1 MGHFRKRKR
10 NKVDRTS
17 GDKKVAVIWTRVSTS
32 YQAENNLSL
41 ETQEKACLEYAERN
55 SIEVDRI
62 MGQTNES
69 AKEEGKLYEEMIT
82 YVSMNKRI
90 NVILVYSYDRFSRAG
105 AEAIVTKAYLKTK
118 GIYVIS
124 VTQPIDSDN
133 MAGEF
138 MENMLFLFNQFE
150 NNLRKQ
156 KCTAGMLKCLEKG
169 DWFSKPPIGYDR
181 DRATT
186 EKHRFV
192 IKDTGRLIAQAFKWK
207 AEEGLSDAEIIER
220 LRLRGLT
227 IYKQRLSEI
236 FHNPFYCGKIKHYL
250 LGDKVIRGNQP
261 QIIDEETWNL
271 VNGIDNRSGYVHQ
284 EETPNT
290 PLKKYLK
297 CSCCGKHL
305 TGYIVKKKGLWYYKC
320 NTSGCHLNKSAVV
333 VHEEYE
339 KLLSEYALPEVIHQ
353 ITEESIKKIL
363 LARSV
368 QISDGIV
375 ILKKRRTLL
384 KHQRESVMMR
394 YGLGE
399 IPKDVYELSKRSLD
413 KDIDQLSAE
422 ITHLEKNSS
431 NQVTSVNRAI
441 LTACKLDDLW
451 KNGSYKSRQNLQY
464 LVFPDGLIWD
474 KESGKPR
481 TIHENEALLLMRLIS
496 NTYKTTG
503 NKKTGKSFD
512 LSGLVAGG
520 GLEPPTSGL

>member
-1 MGHFRKRKR
+1 M
-10 NKVDRTS
+10 
-17 GDKKVAVIWTRVSTS
+17 
-32 YQAENNLSL
+32 
-41 ETQEKACLEYAERN
+41 
-55 SIEVDRI
+55 
-62 MGQTNES
+62 
-69 AKEEGKLYEEMIT
+69 
-82 YVSMNKRI
+82 
-90 NVILVYSYDRFSRAG
+90 
-105 AEAIVTKAYLKTK
+105 
-118 GIYVIS
+118 
-124 VTQPIDSDN
+124 
-133 MAGEF
+133 
-138 MENMLFLFNQFE
+138 
-150 NNLRKQ
+150 
-156 KCTAGMLKCLEKG
+156 
-169 DWFSKPPIGYDR
+169 
-181 DRATT
+181 
-186 EKHRFV
+186 
-192 IKDTGRLIAQAFKWK
+192 
-207 AEEGLSDAEIIER
+207 
-220 LRLRGLT
+220 
-227 IYKQRLSEI
+227 
-236 FHNPFYCGKIKHYL
+236 
-250 LGDKVIRGNQP
+250 IRGNQP

-290 PLKKYLK
+290 PLKKYHK

-353 ITEESIKKIL
+353 ITEDSIKKIL

-431 NQVTSVNRAI
+431 NQVSEVNRAI
-441 LTACKLDDLW
+441 LTACKLEDLW
-451 KNGSYKSRQNLQY
+451 KNGSYKNRQNIQY

-496 NTYKTTG
+496 STYKTTG

-512 LSGLVAGG
+512 LSGLVAEA
-520 GLEPPTSGL
+520 GLEPATSGL